1 VTAWQLGDR
10 PTRRPD
16 VESVDVAG
24 ELVLWD
30 PYGQRVHRL
39 DPVASLLWPFLDG
52 SVTIDELAADA
63 AEVWET
69 NREDAQR
76 GISHLVAQLDDAG
89 LLASEDAPY
98 AAHRGGTGAG
108 QLIANPVRCGTDL
121 SPWPWQPATTVEVG
135 GRTISFRTSSA
146 ELSGALRQALRLHV
160 VDTDAPLN
168 YSLALGAGP
177 GDLHLL
183 FWGHCTVARCRTT
196 AEAVGALFAH
206 LRGHGPTPD
215 GAVRFDGHL
224 LVAGSSGVIFP
235 ATERTALW
243 GVAARLRKEGAA
255 PAHRPW
261 VDVDA
266 SLVTAVTTDTRLE
279 VDPEPLAGA
288 LDGPLRAWLPP
299 AESIRVAGLY
309 VPDWVDAS
317 SSAALATALVQQRL
331 LEDPGTAIPR
341 FAELGPRLA
350 VLQHGLEDRP
360 ALLEDVRTALELGSP

>member
-1 VTAWQLGDR
+1 MTTWQLGDR

-16 VESVDVAG
+16 VESVDVEG

-39 DPVASLLWPFLDG
+39 DRVASLLWPFLDG
-52 SVTIDELAADA
+52 TVTIDELAADA

-69 NREDAQR
+69 SQEDAQR
-76 GISHLVAQLDDAG
+76 GISNLVAQLADAG

-98 AAHRGGTGAG
+98 AAPRGETGAG
-108 QLIANPVRCGTDL
+108 PLIANPVRCGTDL

-135 GRTISFRTSSA
+135 GRTISFRTSSPA
-146 ELSGALRQALRLHV
+146 LSGALRQALRAHV
-160 VDTDAPLN
+160 VATDAPLN

-196 AEAVGALFAH
+196 AEAVGALLSH

-224 LVAGSSGVIFP
+224 LVAGSAGVIFP

-243 GVAARLRKEGAA
+243 GVAARLRKQGAA
-255 PAHRPW
+255 LAHRPW

-266 SLVTAVTTDTRLE
+266 RLVTAVTADTPLE

-288 LDGPLRAWLPP
+288 LDGPVPAWQPP
-299 AESIRVAGLY
+299 AEAIHVAGLY
-309 VPDWVDAS
+309 VPDWVDTS
-317 SSAALATALVQQRL
+317 SSAALATSLVQQHL
-331 LEDPGTAIPR
+331 LEDPGSAIPR

-350 VLQHGLEDRP
+350 VLQHGLSDRS
-360 ALLEDVRTALELGSP
+360 ALLDAVRAALEIGSP